1 MREIIDS
8 VYVYCTDF
16 TIFLANMFG
25 ITYEDSNALIFC
37 IVWPLFTIFLFLLFF
52 FQLALNRRVLK
63 K

>member
-37 IVWPLFTIFLFLLFF
+37 IVWPVFTILLIVFF
-52 FQLALNRRVLK
+52 FMQLALNRRVLK